1 MPAALKIDWES
12 ARRAAETG
20 APLRAVAESYGVDI
34 EAIRKRSLREKWLIP
49 SRVETLREKQREA
62 IMSHHVQSTPEKITA
77 ESLAA
82 MGHELKITT
91 LSKTLHAIKRADLSS
106 LPIDSW
112 QDAKTAFDV
121 GLKAAGLDQQ
131 AGPSVSVIVSGTP
144 DNAPLIEIDAA
155 PVPELL

>member
-20 APLRAVAESYGVDI
+20 APLRAVAESFGASFDAV
-34 EAIRKRSLREKWLIP
+34 RQRSLREKWLIP
-49 SRVETLREKQREA
+49 SRVESLRREQKA
-62 IMSHHVQSTPEKITA
+62 HMSQSVATPPAGEVSAAT
-77 ESLAA
+77 LAA
-82 MGHELKITT
+82 MGGELKITT
-91 LSKTLHAIKRADLSS
+91 LQKTLAAIKRADLSS

-112 QDAKTAFDV
+112 QDAKTAFEV

-131 AGPSVSVIVSGTP
+131 AGPAVSVIVSSA
-144 DNAPLIEIDAA
+144 DSAPLVEIDAM

>member
-1 MPAALKIDWES
+1 
-12 ARRAAETG
+12 
-20 APLRAVAESYGVDI
+20 V
-34 EAIRKRSLREKWLIP
+34 SLVTDTIA
-49 SRVETLREKQREA
+49 S
-62 IMSHHVQSTPEKITA
+62 
-77 ESLAA
+77 
-82 MGHELKITT
+82 MGQELKTVT
-91 LSKTLHAIKRADLSS
+91 LQKTLAAIKRTDLAS

-112 QDAKTAFDV
+112 QDAKTAFEI

>member
-34 EAIRKRSLREKWLIP
+34 EAVRKRSLREKWLIP
-49 SRVETLREKQREA
+49 CRVESLREKQREA
-62 IMSHHVQSTPEKITA
+62 IMSSHVQQAPEKVTA
-77 ESLAA
+77 ETLAG

-91 LSKTLHAIKRADLSS
+91 LQKALTAIKRADLSS

-112 QDAKTAFDV
+112 QDAKIAFDV
-121 GLKAAGLDQQ
+121 GLKAAGMDSS
-131 AGPSVSVIVSGTP
+131 AGPAVSVIVSSSES
-144 DNAPLIEIDAA
+144 APLIEIDAA
-155 PVPELL
+155 PLPELL

>member
-20 APLRAVAESYGVDI
+20 APLRAVADSFGASFDAV
-34 EAIRKRSLREKWLIP
+34 RQRSLREKWLIP
-49 SRVETLREKQREA
+49 SRVESLRREQRA
-62 IMSHHVQSTPEKITA
+62 HMSQSVAAPPAGEVSSAT
-77 ESLAA
+77 LAA
-82 MGHELKITT
+82 MGQELKITT
-91 LSKTLHAIKRADLSS
+91 LSKALHAIKRADLAS

-112 QDAKTAFDV
+112 QDAKIAFDV